1 MTALCSSSTLIAWVG
16 AWSWCCSQLLRLP
29 QCTPGIW
36 PIPAPTAIPRQ
47 PLCRVPHPP
56 ICLHLPQLQSSQQG
70 GHSAACLKTQPPAC
84 TCSSCP
90 VKVALVWY
98 TPGTP
103 WLTPAPVPAILPRKP
118 QCGMLQDPPTRT
130 HSSCSHPTRTALAWH
145 ILGLPNPHLLQLQSS
160 CQSYPV
166 HTVHIRDALTQVQ
179 SFKTGRGSC
188 FA

>member
-1 MTALCSSSTLIAWVG
+1 MTVLCSSSTLIARVG

-98 TPGTP
+98 TPRTP
-103 WLTPAPVPAILPRKP
+103 WLTPAPVLAILPRKP
-118 QCGMLQDPPTRT
+118 QCGMLQDR
-130 HSSCSHPTRTALAWH
+130 SHVMLLCQRIIFKPYFLERLFYT
-145 ILGLPNPHLLQLQSS
+145 ILHFTLHLYL
-160 CQSYPV
+160 CK
-166 HTVHIRDALTQVQ
+166 H
-179 SFKTGRGSC
+179 KMK
-188 FA
+188 